1 MRFNFQTYSDDSHK
15 IRDKKLEKILS
26 ENSDSLSPFAHL
38 LEGPKVDY
46 KDDVGLERPSS
57 PLESADFLRCKLI
70 VTSILSEF
78 HSAELPFSKDSK
90 AQEMNE
96 RKTLRCPNQ
105 GHVQQLE

>member
-1 MRFNFQTYSDDSHK
+1 MRFNFQTYSDDSLK

-26 ENSDSLSPFAHL
+26 ENSDSPGPFAHL

-46 KDDVGLERPSS
+46 KDDDVELERPSS
-57 PLESADFLRCKLI
+57 PLESADFLRSKLI

-90 AQEMNE
+90 AQNMNE

-105 GHVQQLE
+105 GHVQLE